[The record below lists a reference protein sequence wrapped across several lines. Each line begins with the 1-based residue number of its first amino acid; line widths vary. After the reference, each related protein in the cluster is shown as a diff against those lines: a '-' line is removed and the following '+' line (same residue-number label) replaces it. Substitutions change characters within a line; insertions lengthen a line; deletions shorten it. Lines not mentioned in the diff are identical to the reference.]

1 MIVYNSFCCHDNGL
15 SPSGKALDSDSSISG
30 VRIPQAQLVPSHL
43 LRGFFNIIKKTDFG
57 VYLGTEDDKVLL
69 PKKQV
74 PEDIE
79 IGDALTVFVYRDSS
93 DRLIATTNT
102 PKIELGGLARLK
114 VSEVSSIGAF
124 LDWGLEKNLLLPYRE
139 QTTHVNTGD
148 EYLVAL
154 YIDRS
159 NRLAAT
165 MKVSRYLQTTDKYVK
180 DSAVSGTV
188 IGIKPEH
195 GIYVA
200 IDDKYYGFITR
211 NEMSDDIKI
220 GDVVHGRVIKVRE
233 DNKIT
238 ISIHQKAYIQMD
250 EDSTL
255 IYNKIVELGGS
266 LGFTD
271 KADPEVIKKYFN
283 MSKNAFKRAVGRLLK
298 QEKVVI
304 TENSIV
310 LK

>member
-1 MIVYNSFCCHDNGL
+1 MIQL
-15 SPSGKALDSDSSISG
+15 GKTQCL
-30 VRIPQAQLVPSHL
+30 
-43 LRGFFNIIKKTDFG
+43 NIIKKTDFG

-165 MKVSRYLQTTDKYVK
+165 MKVSRYLKTTDKYVK

-188 IGIKPEH
+188 IGIKPDH

-200 IDDKYYGFITR
+200 VDDKYYGFITR
-211 NEMSDDIKI
+211 NEMSDNIKI

-304 TENSIV
+304 CLLYTSPSPRDA
-310 LK
+310 

>member
-1 MIVYNSFCCHDNGL
+1 MIQL
-15 SPSGKALDSDSSISG
+15 GKTQCL
-30 VRIPQAQLVPSHL
+30 
-43 LRGFFNIIKKTDFG
+43 NIIKKTDFG

-304 TENSIV
+304 TEKLPDNWTYPHIQPK
-310 LK
+310 LLGEAKRRGFL

>member
-1 MIVYNSFCCHDNGL
+1 MIQL
-15 SPSGKALDSDSSISG
+15 GKTQCL
-30 VRIPQAQLVPSHL
+30 
-43 LRGFFNIIKKTDFG
+43 NIIKKTDFG

-124 LDWGLEKNLLLPYRE
+124 LDWGLEKNLLLPHRE

-238 ISIHQKAYIQMD
+238 ISIHQKAHIQMD

-255 IYNKIVELGGS
+255 IYNKIV
-266 LGFTD
+266 
-271 KADPEVIKKYFN
+271 
-283 MSKNAFKRAVGRLLK
+283 
-298 QEKVVI
+298 
-304 TENSIV
+304 
-310 LK
+310 

>member
-1 MIVYNSFCCHDNGL
+1 MGRVSQRQNGEKMRL
-15 SPSGKALDSDSSISG
+15 G
-30 VRIPQAQLVPSHL
+30 VKQVLTVVKLV
-43 LRGFFNIIKKTDFG
+43 DFG
-57 VYLGTEDDKVLL
+57 VYLGSDEERVLL

-74 PEDIE
+74 PDGIE
-79 IGDALTVFVYRDSS
+79 LGDPIEVFLYKDSS
-93 DRLIATTNT
+93 DRMIATTNE
-102 PKIELGGLARLK
+102 PKITLGQLAVLTVADVGRM
-114 VSEVSSIGAF
+114 GAF

-165 MKVSRYLQTTDKYVK
+165 MKVSRYLKTTDKYVK

-188 IGIKPEH
+188 IGIKPDH

-200 IDDKYYGFITR
+200 VDDKYYGFITR
-211 NEMSDDIKI
+211 NEMSDNIKI

>member
-1 MIVYNSFCCHDNGL
+1 MIQL
-15 SPSGKALDSDSSISG
+15 GKTQCL
-30 VRIPQAQLVPSHL
+30 
-43 LRGFFNIIKKTDFG
+43 NIIKKTDFG

-69 PKKQV
+69 PKKQG

-298 QEKVVI
+298 QGKVII
-304 TENSIV
+304 TEDSIIINE
-310 LK
+310 KNK

>member
-1 MIVYNSFCCHDNGL
+1 MIQL
-15 SPSGKALDSDSSISG
+15 GKTQCL
-30 VRIPQAQLVPSHL
+30 
-43 LRGFFNIIKKTDFG
+43 NIIKKTDFG

-165 MKVSRYLQTTDKYVK
+165 MKVSRYLKTTDKYVK

-188 IGIKPEH
+188 IGIKPDH

-200 IDDKYYGFITR
+200 VDDKYYGFITR
-211 NEMSDDIKI
+211 NEMSDNIKI

-298 QEKVVI
+298 QGKVII
-304 TENSIV
+304 TEDSIIINE
-310 LK
+310 KNK

>member
-1 MIVYNSFCCHDNGL
+1 MIQL
-15 SPSGKALDSDSSISG
+15 GKTQCL
-30 VRIPQAQLVPSHL
+30 
-43 LRGFFNIIKKTDFG
+43 NIIKKTDFG

-220 GDVVHGRVIKVRE
+220 GDVVHGRVIKVR
-233 DNKIT
+233 
-238 ISIHQKAYIQMD
+238 
-250 EDSTL
+250 DSTL

>member
-1 MIVYNSFCCHDNGL
+1 MNIL
-15 SPSGKALDSDSSISG
+15 SGRFALRLPEKYSSG
-30 VRIPQAQLVPSHL
+30 VQLGKTQCL
-43 LRGFFNIIKKTDFG
+43 NIIKKTDFG

-74 PEDIE
+74 PEDTE

-102 PKIELGGLARLK
+102 PRIELGGLARLK

-165 MKVSRYLQTTDKYVK
+165 MKVSRYLKTTDKYVK

-188 IGIKPEH
+188 IGIKPDH

-200 IDDKYYGFITR
+200 VDDKYYGFITR
-211 NEMSDDIKI
+211 NEMSDNIKI

>member
-1 MIVYNSFCCHDNGL
+1 MIQL
-15 SPSGKALDSDSSISG
+15 GKTQCL
-30 VRIPQAQLVPSHL
+30 
-43 LRGFFNIIKKTDFG
+43 NIIKKTDFG

-139 QTTHVNTGD
+139 QTIHVNTGD

-255 IYNKIVELGGS
+255 IYNKIVEPVSYTHLT
-266 LGFTD
+266 LPTI
-271 KADPEVIKKYFN
+271 A
-283 MSKNAFKRAVGRLLK
+283 
-298 QEKVVI
+298 
-304 TENSIV
+304 
-310 LK
+310 

>member
-1 MIVYNSFCCHDNGL
+1 MIQL
-15 SPSGKALDSDSSISG
+15 GKTQCL
-30 VRIPQAQLVPSHL
+30 
-43 LRGFFNIIKKTDFG
+43 NIIKKTDFG

-271 KADPEVIKKYFN
+271 KAELILECIETCGGKLPFTDKADPEVIKKYFN

>member
-1 MIVYNSFCCHDNGL
+1 M
-15 SPSGKALDSDSSISG
+15 
-30 VRIPQAQLVPSHL
+30 
-43 LRGFFNIIKKTDFG
+43 
-57 VYLGTEDDKVLL
+57 
-69 PKKQV
+69 
-74 PEDIE
+74 
-79 IGDALTVFVYRDSS
+79 
-93 DRLIATTNT
+93 
-102 PKIELGGLARLK
+102 
-114 VSEVSSIGAF
+114 SEVSSIGAF

-250 EDSTL
+250 A
-255 IYNKIVELGGS
+255 
-266 LGFTD
+266 
-271 KADPEVIKKYFN
+271 KA
-283 MSKNAFKRAVGRLLK
+283 
-298 QEKVVI
+298 
-304 TENSIV
+304 
-310 LK
+310 

>member
-1 MIVYNSFCCHDNGL
+1 MIQL
-15 SPSGKALDSDSSISG
+15 GKTQCL
-30 VRIPQAQLVPSHL
+30 
-43 LRGFFNIIKKTDFG
+43 NIIKKTDFG

-304 TENSIV
+304 TENNNSSKTIF
-310 LK
+310 LE

>member
-1 MIVYNSFCCHDNGL
+1 MIQL
-15 SPSGKALDSDSSISG
+15 GKTQCLN
-30 VRIPQAQLVPSHL
+30 V
-43 LRGFFNIIKKTDFG
+43 IKKTDFG

-74 PEDIE
+74 PEDTE

-102 PKIELGGLARLK
+102 PRIELGGLARLK

-165 MKVSRYLQTTDKYVK
+165 MKVSRYLKTTDKYVK

-188 IGIKPEH
+188 IGIKPDH

-200 IDDKYYGFITR
+200 VDDKYYGFITR
-211 NEMSDDIKI
+211 NEMSDNIKI

-304 TENSIV
+304 TENSIIV
-310 LK
+310 LKQYFLNKDNYCYTI

>member
-1 MIVYNSFCCHDNGL
+1 MIQL
-15 SPSGKALDSDSSISG
+15 GKTQCL
-30 VRIPQAQLVPSHL
+30 
-43 LRGFFNIIKKTDFG
+43 NIIKKTDFG

-283 MSKNAFKRAVGRLLK
+283 ISKNAFKRAVGRLLK
-298 QEKVVI
+298 QGKVII
-304 TENSIV
+304 TEDSIIIND
-310 LK
+310 KNK

>member
-1 MIVYNSFCCHDNGL
+1 MIQL
-15 SPSGKALDSDSSISG
+15 GKTQCL
-30 VRIPQAQLVPSHL
+30 
-43 LRGFFNIIKKTDFG
+43 NIIKKTDFG

-139 QTTHVNTGD
+139 QTTHVNMGD

-304 TENSIV
+304 TDNNSSKTIF
-310 LK
+310 LE

>member
-1 MIVYNSFCCHDNGL
+1 MIQL
-15 SPSGKALDSDSSISG
+15 GKTQCL
-30 VRIPQAQLVPSHL
+30 
-43 LRGFFNIIKKTDFG
+43 NIIKKTDFG

-238 ISIHQKAYIQMD
+238 ISIHQKAYIQME

-255 IYNKIVELGGS
+255 IYNKL
-266 LGFTD
+266 D
-271 KADPEVIKKYFN
+271 
-283 MSKNAFKRAVGRLLK
+283 
-298 QEKVVI
+298 
-304 TENSIV
+304 
-310 LK
+310 

>member
-1 MIVYNSFCCHDNGL
+1 MIQL
-15 SPSGKALDSDSSISG
+15 GKTQCL
-30 VRIPQAQLVPSHL
+30 
-43 LRGFFNIIKKTDFG
+43 NIIKKTDFG

-271 KADPEVIKKYFN
+271 KAIKKYFN

>member
-1 MIVYNSFCCHDNGL
+1 MIQL
-15 SPSGKALDSDSSISG
+15 GKTQCLN
-30 VRIPQAQLVPSHL
+30 V
-43 LRGFFNIIKKTDFG
+43 IKKTDFG

-74 PEDIE
+74 PEDTE

-102 PKIELGGLARLK
+102 PRIELGGLARLK

-165 MKVSRYLQTTDKYVK
+165 MKVSRYLKTTDKYVK

-188 IGIKPEH
+188 IGIKPDH

-200 IDDKYYGFITR
+200 VDDKYYGFITR
-211 NEMSDDIKI
+211 NEMSDNIKI

-255 IYNKIVELGGS
+255 IYNKICLLYTSDAADEL
-266 LGFTD
+266 
-271 KADPEVIKKYFN
+271 
-283 MSKNAFKRAVGRLLK
+283 
-298 QEKVVI
+298 
-304 TENSIV
+304 
-310 LK
+310 